1 MCNPP
6 PLPSSSSLLPC
17 RGIIS
22 EQTSINAHSSPICL
36 FSPRVTIFQNL
47 NVGNNRQQLAG
58 YVIEREKLERHRE
71 REREG
76 EREREQ
82 KGKCTGASQENTLW
96 RSRGLHCER
105 KGNQSSASWKE
116 EFEWIAIARAL
127 LSPPMLSNSRLDVQR
142 G

>member
-71 REREG
+71 RERER
-76 EREREQ
+76 ERERGNR
-82 KGKCTGASQENTLW
+82 KAS
-96 RSRGLHCER
+96 
-105 KGNQSSASWKE
+105 
-116 EFEWIAIARAL
+116 ARAL
-127 LSPPMLSNSRLDVQR
+127 RRKTLSGVVVVSIAKGKVTKVRHLGKKNSS